1 MRVWNCLNYVVYSS
15 VILTSF
21 VPKYQDSQL
30 ICTEPNFVP
39 TQIFST
45 VETNFKMYHFWV
57 MNHVNV
63 QAKVS
68 HIEWVAQGPVL
79 VGGRWLLCT
88 TPSAAKCLAHGTLA
102 VMRWG
107 ASLPLHL
114 PAALMIHPRYYRYC
128 TIS

>member
-1 MRVWNCLNYVVYSS
+1 MKLFKLCSIQLCYTYQFCYKVPRLTILIRTELNR
-15 VILTSF
+15 
-21 VPKYQDSQL
+21 
-30 ICTEPNFVP
+30 VP

-45 VETNFKMYHFWV
+45 VETNFKMYQFWV